1 MAKGGPFLESDE
13 LFSIDLKTWLCLTF
27 NHLLI
32 LFIGIL
38 MHYTGKSE
46 LGLTFD
52 CKMEASFNAYN
63 NLDFFMSL

>member
-46 LGLTFD
+46 LGLTFELQNGG
-52 CKMEASFNAYN
+52 KF
-63 NLDFFMSL
+63 